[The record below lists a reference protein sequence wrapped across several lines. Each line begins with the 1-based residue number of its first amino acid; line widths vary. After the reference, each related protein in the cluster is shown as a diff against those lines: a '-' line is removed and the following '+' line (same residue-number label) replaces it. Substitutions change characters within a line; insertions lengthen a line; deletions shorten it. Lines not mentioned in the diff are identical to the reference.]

1 MDFFDV
7 LTMAGGLALFLY
19 GMQVLGEG
27 LAKASGGRMEKILGR
42 LTSNR
47 YKAVLLGA
55 VVTAVIQSSS
65 ATTVMVVGFV
75 NSNIMRLSQAIGII
89 MGANIGTTITSWIL
103 SLSGIESG
111 NFFVKLLKPSSFSPV
126 LALVGVFTLLFS
138 GKEKKKNIALILV
151 GFAVLMFGMETM
163 TGAVRPL
170 ADVPEFTNILLLFS
184 NPILGVITGVLLTA
198 IIQSSSASIG
208 ILQALCA
215 TGAVSY
221 QTAMPII
228 MGQNIGTCV
237 TALISSIGASIHARR
252 AAIVHLYFNL
262 IGTVVFMLLFYGLHN
277 AVDFIFMGQPA
288 APYGIALA
296 HSVFNIFSTVILLP
310 FSNELE
316 KLAHLTVRE
325 RHAGHEA
332 ENHTDRLVD
341 KDAKLLDDR
350 FLQNPALAMAQCRR
364 VALHMAVTAKEAY
377 LYAFDLLHQFDAQKA
392 QEVSNKEQDCD
403 CYEDMIGTYLLKLSA
418 RHLSEKDSQ
427 TLMLFLES
435 IGDFE
440 RISDHAAGIKEAYQ
454 KLQDNK
460 KEFSNKAKV
469 ELDIFS
475 RSIADML
482 ILTLEVFEK
491 EDALLGREAESL
503 LQVITE
509 LGAEIRRRHVKRLRK
524 GKCTIPLG
532 FLLSD
537 IITSGERIAAHC
549 SHIAVSVMEVREESY
564 KMHEF
569 RDALLQEDTGEL
581 QQMYRT
587 MKERYV
593 LP

>member
-7 LTMAGGLALFLY
+7 LTFVGGLALFLY
-19 GMQVLGEG
+19 GMQVLGDG
-27 LAKASGGRMEKILGR
+27 LSKASGGRMEKILER

-55 VVTAVIQSSS
+55 VVTAIIQSSS

-75 NSNIMRLSQAIGII
+75 NSGIMKLSQAIGVI
-89 MGANIGTTITSWIL
+89 MGANIGTTVTSWIL

-126 LALVGVFTLLFS
+126 LALIGVFILLFS
-138 GKEKKKNIALILV
+138 GKEKRKNIALILV

-170 ADVPEFTNILLLFS
+170 ADVPEFTNLLLLFS
-184 NPILGVITGVLLTA
+184 NPILGLLTGVLLTA
-198 IIQSSSASIG
+198 VIQSSSASIG

-262 IGTVVFMLLFYGLHN
+262 IGTVVFMILFYGLHS
-277 AVDFIFMGQPA
+277 AVDFVFMGQAA

-296 HSVFNIFSTVILLP
+296 HSIFNIFSTVILLP
-310 FSNELE
+310 FSVELE
-316 KLAHLTVRE
+316 KLACLTVRE
-325 RHAGHEA
+325 RSGGHEA
-332 ENHTDRLVD
+332 HDSVTRLVD
-341 KDAKLLDDR
+341 RDVKLLDDR

-364 VALHMAVTAKEAY
+364 VALHMAVTAKESY
-377 LYAFDLLHQFDAQKA
+377 LYAIDLLYQYDVAKA
-392 QEVSNKEQDCD
+392 EEVSRKEEDCD
-403 CYEDMIGTYLLKLSA
+403 CYEDMVGAYLMKLNA

-440 RISDHAAGIKEAYQ
+440 RISDHAVGIKEAYQ
-454 KLQDNK
+454 RLQDNK

-475 RSIADML
+475 RSVADML
-482 ILTLEVFEK
+482 TLTLEVFEK

-503 LQVITE
+503 LRVVTE
-509 LGAEIRRRHVKRLRK
+509 LGAEIRKRHIKRLRK
-524 GKCTIPLG
+524 GKCTISLG
-532 FLLSD
+532 FLLTD
-537 IITSGERIAAHC
+537 IITAGERVAMHC
-549 SHIAVSVMEVREESY
+549 SHIALSAMEAHEETYSVHGHKDMLWQDE
-564 KMHEF
+564 
-569 RDALLQEDTGEL
+569 AGEL
-581 QQMYRT
+581 QQLYHS
-587 MKERYV
+587 MKDRYV